1 MGEWTSA
8 RFSIATVSALPL
20 FSISNSQTSSRVLG
34 AEKASTNNSKGCR
47 LISVETKSR
56 SRCTATFKYTAS
68 MASVFVPRSTES
80 TTTNLVSPDN
90 CTNPTVLKILIAL
103 FSHSMWL
110 HRPLRDTQLQYAA
123 GDIQLI
129 AKLYSAFTQKDFIDE
144 PKLLQQSAR
153 YIALRKDS
161 LRAAGEGHPLLP
173 LEILS
178 APSISSAKH
187 VCLTCKRSLDT
198 SAFSNARKNCWVC
211 RAVSVRPKEWDDDD
225 DYGYEDDDNE
235 FLILSDNDSY
245 GCGYYNDLSYDEDD
259 YF

>member
-1 MGEWTSA
+1 
-8 RFSIATVSALPL
+8 
-20 FSISNSQTSSRVLG
+20 
-34 AEKASTNNSKGCR
+34 
-47 LISVETKSR
+47 
-56 SRCTATFKYTAS
+56 
-68 MASVFVPRSTES
+68 
-80 TTTNLVSPDN
+80 
-90 CTNPTVLKILIAL
+90 
-103 FSHSMWL
+103 MWL
-110 HRPLRDTQLQYAA
+110 HRPLHDTQLQYAA

-129 AKLYSAFTQKDFIDE
+129 AKLYSAFTQKYFIDE

-153 YIALRKDS
+153 YIALRQGS

-178 APSISSAKH
+178 APSISEAKH

-211 RAVSVRPKEWDDDD
+211 RAVSVCPKEWDDDD

-245 GCGYYNDLSYDEDD
+245 GCDYNDLSYDEDD